1 MAQVLKQ
8 EVREKVLAA
17 ALKVFAD
24 KDYGKCSIADIAKS
38 AGLSTGNIYR
48 YFPNK
53 EALFYAVLPEELS
66 RVLTDTVKKNINLWN
81 GKSIGKDPGQFEQA
95 HNKLINV
102 MIENREQLII
112 LFRHSQGTIYENL
125 AEEMSEC
132 FMMCFMNYL
141 QSIGLMCKTNQKQF
155 VIVIKQVYR
164 NLIAIFADLLAS
176 DNNIEIIRSSLLLY
190 LEYHVAGLRH
200 LSMSYIS

>member
-8 EVREKVLAA
+8 EIKEKILAS

-24 KDYGKCSIADIAKS
+24 KGYEKCSIADIANS
-38 AGLSTGNIYR
+38 AGLSAGNIYR

-53 EALFYAVLPEELS
+53 EALFYAALPEELS
-66 RVLTDTVKKNINLWN
+66 RVLIDTAKKNINLWN
-81 GKSIGKDPGQFEQA
+81 GKLISNDPGHFEQA
-95 HNKLINV
+95 HNQLINV

-112 LFRHSQGTIYENL
+112 LFRHSKGTIYENL

-132 FMMCFMNYL
+132 FLMCFMNYL
-141 QSIGLMCKTNQKQF
+141 ESIGLTWKTNQKQF
-155 VIVIKQVYR
+155 VIVTKQIYR

-176 DNNIEIIRSSLLLY
+176 DNNIEVIRSSLLLY
-190 LEYHVAGLRH
+190 LEYHIAGIRH
-200 LSMSYIS
+200 LCE